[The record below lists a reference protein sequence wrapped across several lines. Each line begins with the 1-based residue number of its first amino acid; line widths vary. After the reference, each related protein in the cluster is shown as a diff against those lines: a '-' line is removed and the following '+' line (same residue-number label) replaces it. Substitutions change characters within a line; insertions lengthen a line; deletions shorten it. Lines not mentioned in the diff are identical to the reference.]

1 MPDLNVDLGSPIQYK
16 KQHCLTHNCHCR
28 AFRETDIEFGMID
41 ASFCGNFREVFKQW
55 AEKHRT
61 LRTKLIIFEA
71 PMDSRWCIECHKQ
84 QRFFPP
90 HPASCYCCQKV
101 QILNEPK
108 AEYFILF
115 CLKKLTRGPFPAIII

>member
-16 KQHCLTHNCHCR
+16 KQYCLTHNCHCR

-71 PMDSRWCIECHKQ
+71 PMDSRLCIECHKQ
-84 QRFFPP
+84 QRFFLPTLQ
-90 HPASCYCCQKV
+90 AATVAKKFRFSMNLK
-101 QILNEPK
+101 LN
-108 AEYFILF
+108 ILF
-115 CLKKLTRGPFPAIII
+115 CSVWTN